1 MDLKKPLQDLK
12 ILLKDSEEGRAKLKQ
27 MLEICCS
34 VYPTYEKN
42 AKAMIIIYLTFVDF
56 LGDYES
62 GKIQEAFLKH
72 IQTETHFPTVADIR
86 KEVTK
91 GSMSGM
97 FG

>member
-1 MDLKKPLQDLK
+1 MQDSK
-12 ILLKDSEEGRAKLKQ
+12 VLLKDSEEGRVKVKQ
-27 MLEICCS
+27 MLQICCS
-34 VYPTYEKN
+34 VYPTYDKN
-42 AKAMIIIYLTFVDF
+42 AKAISIIYLTFVDL

-62 GKIQEAFLKH
+62 GKIHEAFLKH
-72 IQTETHFPTVADIR
+72 IQNEVNFPTIADIR